1 MPPIFILNVPCA
13 TFTTTTTTTLAPV
26 TFDTTTT
33 CVGSTVDILLNNFA
47 GGTGT
52 YSWAASGSFESTVI
66 QNLQGL
72 GTRYAITGP
81 SYTFSGLPQSTTIY
95 VGIQDSG
102 GNRKIVSVSTPSC
115 ATTTTTTTT
124 TTTSTT
130 TTTTTAAGNQVAIY
144 SRAGAAAGG
153 EYDLYYS
160 EDNVNWTLAVS
171 NRSSTTCTLQTT
183 VGNSSGTIYLK
194 AQRSIGGNQIYIRGA
209 NTSTCPANLDLQ
221 CVFSAAITGN
231 EDVAITVFVNT
242 GTSDFRNC

>member
-1 MPPIFILNVPCA
+1 MPFFIINVPCA

-130 TTTTTAAGNQVAIY
+130 TTTTTAAGNQVTIY
-144 SRAGAAAGG
+144 AKAGNAPSTD
-153 EYDLYYS
+153 YNLYYS
-160 EDNVNWTLAVS
+160 QDNVNWTFLAGPL
-171 NRSSTTCTLQTT
+171 SSTACTQLST
-183 VGNSSGTIYLK
+183 VGITSGNIYIKAERDSNNS
-194 AQRSIGGNQIYIRGA
+194 QIYIRGA
-209 NTSTCPANLDLQ
+209 NSTTCPANLAVT
-221 CVFSAAITGN
+221 CVYNIAVTGN
-231 EDVAITVFVNT
+231 TNVAITVYVDS
-242 GTSDFRNC
+242 GTSDFLDC